1 MDLAYL
7 ESIRLSE
14 LESVLTVIKSEKPGR
29 NNILEIG
36 AGTGYQAKKLSENGY
51 TVEAID
57 FEDSTY
63 SENRIWRNYSENRIW
78 PILNYDGEHIPFPN
92 SHFDIVFSSNVL
104 EHISNLPKFQV
115 EIKRVLKPDGI
126 VIHGVPSGT
135 WRFWTNVAHY
145 AFKFKTIF
153 NIIFKKVSSNK
164 KKRICNGFEIK
175 TNRLSK
181 IGLLK
186 KMIFPSRHGKT
197 GTALSEILYFSK
209 HNWYAIFTRSEWE
222 VKKYFP
228 NRLFYTGYMVLG
240 SALSI
245 QFRKHLSCFLGSSC
259 HFFVLTKGK
268 VSK

>member
-1 MDLAYL
+1 MNLTYL

-14 LESVLTVIKSEKPGR
+14 LESVLTVIKSEKPGS

-36 AGTGYQAKKLSENGY
+36 AGTGFQAKKLSENGY

-57 FEDSTY
+57 FEDSNY
-63 SENRIWRNYSENRIW
+63 PENRIWRNYSENRVW

-92 SHFDIVFSSNVL
+92 SNFDIVFSSNVL
-104 EHISNLPKFQV
+104 EHIFNLSKFQD
-115 EIKRVLKPDGI
+115 EIKRVLKLDGI

-145 AFKFKTIF
+145 AYKFKTIF
-153 NIIFKKVSSNK
+153 NVICKKVSSK
-164 KKRICNGFEIK
+164 KSQLCNSLEIK

-186 KMIFPSRHGKT
+186 KLMFPSRHGKT
-197 GTALSEILYFSK
+197 GTALSEMLYFSK

-222 VKKYFP
+222 VKKYLP
-228 NRLFYTGYMVLG
+228 NRLFYTGYAVLG
-240 SALSI
+240 SALPI
-245 QFRKHLSCFLGSSC
+245 QLRKYLSYFLGSSC

-268 VSK
+268 AFR